1 MAFTYQINKNVIFN
15 RDEHFLMKA
24 EKLKPTLKS
33 KIVYPVRI
41 VETVKDDTKQAGIW
55 VKDSSLKIEDLDKVG
70 FKRGM
75 SFILDFGEHYTG
87 YFSIAIN
94 SKGSH
99 QDSPLTLFIRFAE
112 IPAELEADS
121 DAYDGWLSKSWIQ
134 EETLHLDNL
143 PEKLELKR
151 RYSFRYVK
159 IQVIDTSPKWQAVFS
174 YPLVRAESSVDF
186 SFEERCFSSDK
197 MLQKICEVS
206 RKTLA
211 ECMQSVFEDGPK
223 RDRRLWLGDLRLQ
236 ALSAY
241 ETFEAKN
248 LVKRCL
254 YLFAAVNSD
263 DGRLPANVF
272 TGIDIQADDTFL
284 FDYTLFFP
292 CIIYNYIE
300 HFSDEE
306 LLSDLYPVAK
316 NAIENSILYIDEYG
330 KISLDESYPAFI
342 DWSSSFDKSSAAQGV
357 FIYALKRFIYLAR
370 LKKDSDLK
378 KYQKV
383 LDKAESYVRKCLFDS
398 EAKLFKEYNIASQV
412 WLVLADVLT
421 PEENKNV
428 MQACIKRFFP
438 VTGIAT
444 PYMYHHIAEAL
455 FHTGLKAEAIDFIK
469 SYWGEMIKRGA
480 DTFWEA
486 FEMDNPEYSPYG
498 SPMVNSYCHAWSC
511 TPVYLIGKYL

>member
-1 MAFTYQINKNVIFN
+1 YQINTNVKFN
-15 RDEHFLMKA
+15 RNEDFLMKA
-24 EKLKPTLKS
+24 EKLTPVLKV
-33 KIVYPVRI
+33 KTVEPIRL
-41 VETVKDDTKQAGIW
+41 VETIKDNTKQGGIW
-55 VKDSSLKIEDLDKVG
+55 IKDSSLNVKELSNIA

-87 YFSIAIN
+87 YFSIEID
-94 SKGSH
+94 STGSH
-99 QDSPLTLFIRFAE
+99 QDSPLTLFMRFAE
-112 IPAELEADS
+112 IPAELDADS
-121 DAYDGWLSKSWIQ
+121 NNYDGWLSKSWIQ
-134 EETLHLDNL
+134 EETLHLDKL
-143 PEKLELKR
+143 PERLELKR

-174 YPLVRAESSVDF
+174 SPLVRAESSATLSFDEKRF
-186 SFEERCFSSDK
+186 SNDE

-241 ETFEAKN
+241 ETFGAKE

-254 YLFAAVNSD
+254 YLFASVTAE
-263 DGRLPANVF
+263 DGRIAANIF
-272 TGIDIQADDTFL
+272 TRDDIQADDTFL

-300 HFSDEE
+300 HFSDKE
-306 LLSDLYPVAK
+306 LISDLYPVAK
-316 NAIENSILYIDEYG
+316 KAMDNCISYIDEEG
-330 KISLDESYPAFI
+330 KLSLDENYPVFI
-342 DWSSSFDKSSAAQGV
+342 DWSSSFDKTSAAEGV
-357 FIYALKRFIYLAR
+357 FIYSLKRFIYLAR
-370 LKKDSDLK
+370 LQKDTDLE

-383 LDKAESYVRKCLFDS
+383 LSKAENYVRKYLFDS
-398 EAKLFKEYNIASQV
+398 ASKLFKEYNIASQV
-412 WLVLADVLT
+412 WLVLADVL
-421 PEENKNV
+421 PAEENKTV
-428 MQACIKRFFP
+428 MLSSIKRFFP
-438 VTGIAT
+438 VKGIAT

-455 FHTGLKAEAIDFIK
+455 FHTGLKAEAVDFIK
-469 SYWGEMIKRGA
+469 AYWGEMIKRGA

-498 SPMVNSYCHAWSC
+498 SPIVNSYCHAWSC
-511 TPVYLIGKYL
+511 TPVYLVSKYL